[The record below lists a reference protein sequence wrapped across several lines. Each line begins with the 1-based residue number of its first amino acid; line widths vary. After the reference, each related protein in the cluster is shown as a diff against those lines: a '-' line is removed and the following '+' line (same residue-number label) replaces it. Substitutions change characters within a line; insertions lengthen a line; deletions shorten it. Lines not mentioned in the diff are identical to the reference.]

1 VYIHVPYCDKI
12 CSFCNLN
19 RNGKTDNDFT
29 AYTAQLEREIREY
42 GAYPYIRGKAFEAV
56 YFGGGTPTILSAEQL
71 ERLLALLR
79 DNIPLSPD
87 CEITMESTLHN
98 LDQDK
103 ARRLERAGV
112 NRFSIGIQTFSE
124 RGRQILGRETP
135 NAEERLRE
143 LRRVFSGV
151 LGIDIIYP
159 YPDETPAEVLRDAE
173 LCAALDIDSVS
184 FYSLMI
190 QGGSQLSKTLA
201 DKATVLITDIETD
214 RTLHNLFYDAMR
226 ASGYELLELSKLARP
241 RDDYRYIKIR
251 YDNGDVLP
259 IGTGAGGSIGG
270 YPVYEMAPHCRMVSK
285 RDPTYDRYNQ
295 LLGRFQFGEYDLTRT
310 PLSPEACA
318 AMTARVQHFADAG
331 LLTKIGDAAWRLTA
345 DGVFWGNNIAV
356 DVLRASM
363 M

>member
-1 VYIHVPYCDKI
+1 V
-12 CSFCNLN
+12 
-19 RNGKTDNDFT
+19 
-29 AYTAQLEREIREY
+29 
-42 GAYPYIRGKAFEAV
+42 
-56 YFGGGTPTILSAEQL
+56 
-71 ERLLALLR
+71 
-79 DNIPLSPD
+79 
-87 CEITMESTLHN
+87 ESTLHN

-151 LGIDIIYP
+151 LGIDIIYH
-159 YPDETPAEVLRDAE
+159 YPDQTPAEVLRDAE
-173 LCAALDIDSVS
+173 LCAALNIDSVS

-190 QGGSQLSKTLA
+190 QSGSQLSKTLA
-201 DKATVLITDIETD
+201 SKAAVLIADIETD
-214 RTLHNLFYDAMR
+214 RALHKLFYDAMR

-241 RDDYRYIKIR
+241 QRDDYRYIKIR

-259 IGTGAGGSIGG
+259 NGTGAGGSIGG
-270 YPVYEMAPHCRMVSK
+270 YPVYEMASHCRMVSK
-285 RDPTYDRYNQ
+285 RDPAYDRYNQ

-318 AMTARVQHFADAG
+318 AMMACVQRFADAG
-331 LLTKIGDAAWRLTA
+331 LLTRTGDAAWRLTA

-356 DVLRASM
+356 DVLQASM
-363 M
+363 MM